1 MMVPTTLGQYLL
13 RNNFITEEQLAKV
26 LDQQV
31 QKGGNVLEHLLTFG
45 FLDEEKLIS
54 HLAEKFGL
62 QELGDTDLSNCN
74 ELLNK
79 IPANLVLKYDILP
92 IKLSKSALTIATAD
106 PFNLTAFNEVKF
118 LTGFNVNLTLAKY
131 TEIKKVIKKHY
142 ENPISSNA
150 LNYDDLLTQVK
161 EDEVRVIAD
170 EEAISIQN
178 LEKMTTEAPIVLLF
192 NTLLIDAI
200 KKEASDIHIEPQ
212 RKAMRIRFRIDGI
225 LHEVVRLPLNM
236 KDGLISRV
244 KILAKLD
251 IAERR
256 VPQDGR
262 IRVNIMDRE
271 VDMRVST
278 LPTPFGESVV
288 IRLLDRLNMLLDLDL
303 IGFNPSTLD
312 SFKSLLYLPHGMIL
326 VTGPTGSGKTTTL
339 YAALNKINTLD
350 KSIFTIED
358 PVEYELPG
366 IIQVHVNTQTG
377 LTFARGLR
385 AMLRQDPDIIMIG
398 EIRDEETAEIAI
410 QAALTGH
417 LVFSTL
423 HTNDAAG
430 AISRL
435 LEMGIQAHLLKSSL
449 LCIMAQRL
457 LRRLCLACVESRQTV
472 RGLAVVGGKTRGD
485 NLPVAPFT
493 PVGCEKCSNTG
504 YRGRIGI
511 YELLMMNDKIRSLK
525 LEQIDSNTVK
535 DVAISSGM
543 VTLRQDGLEKAQA
556 GLTTMDEVLRVIP
569 EDN

>member
-1 MMVPTTLGQYLL
+1 MVPTTLGQYLL

-31 QKGGNVLEHLLTFG
+31 QRGGNVLEHLLNFE
-45 FLDEEKLIS
+45 FLDEERLIS

-62 QELGDTDLSNCN
+62 QELGDTDLSNST

-92 IKLSKSALTIATAD
+92 IKLSNSALTISTAD

-131 TEIKKVIKKHY
+131 SEIKKVIKKHY
-142 ENPISSNA
+142 ESPISSNA
-150 LNYDDLLTQVK
+150 LNYNELLTQVK
-161 EDEVRVIAD
+161 EDEVKVIAD

-212 RKAMRIRFRIDGI
+212 RKAMRVRFRIDGI
-225 LHEVVRLPLNM
+225 LHEVVLLPLNM

-256 VPQDGR
+256 LPQDGR
-262 IRVNIMDRE
+262 IRINILDRE

-312 SFKSLLYLPHGMIL
+312 PFKSLLYHPHGMIL

-377 LTFARGLR
+377 LSFARGLR
-385 AMLRQDPDIIMIG
+385 AMLRQDPDVIMIG
-398 EIRDEETAEIAI
+398 EIRDEETAEIAV

-423 HTNDAAG
+423 HTNDAAS

-457 LRRLCLACVESRQTV
+457 LRRLCLACVESRQTE

-511 YELLMMNDKIRSLK
+511 YELLMMNDKIRSLN
-525 LEQIDSNTVK
+525 LEQVDSNTVK
-535 DVAISSGM
+535 DVAISNGM
-543 VTLRQDGLEKAQA
+543 VTLRQDGMEKAQA

-569 EDN
+569 E